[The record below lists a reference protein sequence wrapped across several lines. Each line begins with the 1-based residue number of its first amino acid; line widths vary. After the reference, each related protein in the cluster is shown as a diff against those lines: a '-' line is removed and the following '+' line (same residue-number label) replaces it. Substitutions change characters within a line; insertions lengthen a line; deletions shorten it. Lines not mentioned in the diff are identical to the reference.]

1 MQAEHGEFQTDYE
14 SFCGMFKLFQLKDQ
28 EHDQVPSRRVQ
39 ARTIVPPGTPSRR
52 RAGS

>member
-28 EHDQVPSRRVQ
+28 EHDQVPSRRVGHIDD
-39 ARTIVPPGTPSRR
+39 TRR
-52 RAGS
+52 KLWFVTMD